1 MKTVILF
8 FTLFFTINHFLVSQC
23 TPASETNCEDAKVL
37 CSLTELNGFTCRL
50 SLASNTAGCMPICPS
65 GGTPDNIEWWA
76 FISEGGNVTIS
87 LTISNCTNTTGATGM
102 EFGLSGNCN
111 CSESVACYKLCNG
124 PGTYSI
130 SATLTPCKTYYLFV
144 DGCNGDVCDYIIQT
158 TGGNAP
164 KLFPLGKIN
173 DDVDRIIPVCRT
185 CDFHPFY
192 VKHQSNGCTPNY
204 EWTLN
209 GVPLGAHENSIETR
223 FPEEGDF
230 QLCVTA
236 YIGNPQSGAIC
247 DQEGPECATIQVR
260 QIPDKTGGVR
270 YLCPENI
277 PYKWHDQYINNSGVY
292 KTKLCDKQRCYF
304 DSVVQFQILQVPI
317 IPKIYHVGCNSA
329 DVFIDP
335 ASRKVFKTCQSGL
348 PILIKKSTDP
358 YKCDS
363 TYELTAIFLNQE
375 VTFRE
380 DCEDGKIIIQPRI
393 LNKAI
398 TCGGNEIFEY
408 KYKWYLKQDTNK
420 TSISTNEYYT
430 AIQKNDYCLEIEL
443 ITTLGPLT
451 KTCFFDYCE
460 NLDESI
466 YIKPT
471 GKFSAYKTVCSND
484 TSCIT
489 FKPAYSGIILG
500 YEWDITG
507 GTIINPNPSQDSSI
521 CVVWNLPPGQKG
533 KTCVYYKTLCDNS
546 QTSCIDI
553 TVGTSIREI
562 AGPSKTVKGLTTNLE
577 AILPGGAWR
586 KVSGP
591 GFVNFKDPFN
601 PITDVSVS
609 KYGIYTLSWTVK
621 SLGCTTVGYVTIRF
635 IRSEFK
641 GRFKNQNESFLKY
654 DLDEIISPQSFQYYI
669 SKQIKNQTLSL
680 QLSSTVNQTAKV
692 SLIDLSGKIV
702 AQSTFSIRNESQSY
716 ELLMNASSGIYFL
729 TIQTEYD
736 VISERIVITD

>member
-8 FTLFFTINHFLVSQC
+8 FALIFSINHFLVSQC
-23 TPASETNCEDAKVL
+23 TPASETSCEDAKVL

-50 SLASNTAGCMPICPS
+50 SSASNTTGCMPICPS
-65 GGTPDNIEWWA
+65 GGSPENIEWWA
-76 FISEGGNVTIS
+76 FTSEGGNVTIS
-87 LTISNCTNTTGATGM
+87 LTISNCTNTTGAIGM

-111 CSESVACYKLCNG
+111 CSESVACNRLCNG
-124 PGTYSI
+124 PGTYTI
-130 SATLTPCKTYYLFV
+130 SATLTACKTYYLFI
-144 DGCNGDVCDYIIQT
+144 DGCNGDLCDYTIQT
-158 TGGNAP
+158 SGGNAP
-164 KLFPLGKIN
+164 NLFPLGKIN
-173 DDVDRIIPVCRT
+173 DDADGIISLCRT
-185 CDFHPFY
+185 RDTHQFHAKPP
-192 VKHQSNGCTPNY
+192 SNGCIPNY
-204 EWTLN
+204 EWTLDGIN
-209 GVPLGAHENSIETR
+209 LGVNSYAFEYE

-230 QLCVTA
+230 QLCVTSF
-236 YIGNPQSGAIC
+236 IGDPQKGSIC
-247 DQEGPECATIQVR
+247 DQEGPVCATIQIR
-260 QIPDKTGGVR
+260 QIPDKTSGVR

-277 PYKWHDQYINNSGVY
+277 PYKWYDQYIIDPGLY
-292 KTKLCDKQRCYF
+292 RTELFDKQYCYF
-304 DSVVQFQILQVPI
+304 DSVVQFQILLEPI
-317 IPKIYHVGCNSA
+317 IPKIYHIGCNSA

-335 ASRKVFKTCQSGL
+335 TSRKVFKTCQSDL
-348 PILIKKSTDP
+348 PILIKKSTDT

-363 TYELTAIFLNQE
+363 TYELTAIFLDHE
-375 VTFRE
+375 VTFKE
-380 DCEDGKIIIQPRI
+380 DCQDGKIIIQPRI

-408 KYKWYLKQDTNK
+408 RYKWYLKQDTNK
-420 TSISTNEYYT
+420 TSISTDEYYT

-466 YIKPT
+466 YIKPS

-533 KTCVYYKTLCDNS
+533 KACVYYKTLCDNS
-546 QTSCIDI
+546 QSTCIDVN
-553 TVGTSIREI
+553 VGTSIREI

-577 AILPGGAWR
+577 ALLPGGTWR

-591 GFVNFKDPFN
+591 GFVTFSDPFKPN
-601 PITDVSVS
+601 IDVRVS
-609 KYGIYTLSWTVK
+609 KYGIYTLSWSVK
-621 SLGCTTVGYVTIRF
+621 SLGCITVGYVTIRF

-641 GRFKNQNESFLKY
+641 GRLKNQNESFLKY
-654 DLDEIISPQSFQYYI
+654 DPDEMISPQSMQYHI

-702 AQSTFSIRNESQSY
+702 AQSNYSIGTESQSY
-716 ELLMNASSGIYFL
+716 ELLTNTSSGIYFL
-729 TIQTEYD
+729 TIQTEHD

>member
-1 MKTVILF
+1 M
-8 FTLFFTINHFLVSQC
+8 
-23 TPASETNCEDAKVL
+23 
-37 CSLTELNGFTCRL
+37 
-50 SLASNTAGCMPICPS
+50 NTGCMPICPS
-65 GGTPDNIEWWA
+65 GGSPENIEWWA
-76 FISEGGNVTIS
+76 FTSEGGNVTIS
-87 LTISNCTNTTGATGM
+87 LTISNCTNTIGAIGM

-111 CSESVACYKLCNG
+111 CSESVACNRLCNG
-124 PGTYSI
+124 PGTYTI
-130 SATLTPCKTYYLFV
+130 SATLTACKTYYLFI
-144 DGCNGDVCDYIIQT
+144 DGCNGDLCDYTIQT
-158 TGGNAP
+158 SGGNAP
-164 KLFPLGKIN
+164 NLFPLGKIN
-173 DDVDRIIPVCRT
+173 DDADGIISLCRT
-185 CDFHPFY
+185 RDTHQFHAKPP
-192 VKHQSNGCTPNY
+192 SNGCIPNY
-204 EWTLN
+204 EWTLDGIN
-209 GVPLGAHENSIETR
+209 LGVNSYAFEYE

-230 QLCVTA
+230 QLCVTSF
-236 YIGNPQSGAIC
+236 IGDPQKGSIC
-247 DQEGPECATIQVR
+247 DQEGPVCATIQIR
-260 QIPDKTGGVR
+260 QIPDKTSGVR

-277 PYKWHDQYINNSGVY
+277 PYKWYDQYIIDPGLY
-292 KTKLCDKQRCYF
+292 RTELFDKQYCYF
-304 DSVVQFQILQVPI
+304 DSVVQFQILPEPI
-317 IPKIYHVGCNSA
+317 IPKIYHIGCNSA

-335 ASRKVFKTCQSGL
+335 TSRKVFKTCQSEF
-348 PILIKKSTDP
+348 PILVKKSTDP

-363 TYELTAIFLNQE
+363 TYELTAIFLDQE

-380 DCEDGKIIIQPRI
+380 DCQDGKIIIQPRI

-420 TSISTNEYYT
+420 TIISTDEFYT
-430 AIQKNDYCLEIEL
+430 TTQKNDYCLEIEL

-489 FKPAYSGIILG
+489 FRPAYSGIILG

-507 GTIINPNPSQDSSI
+507 GTIINPNPTQDSSI
-521 CVVWNLPPGQKG
+521 CVVWNLPLGQKG
-533 KTCVYYKTLCDNS
+533 KACVYYKTLCDNS

-577 AILPGGAWR
+577 AILPGGVWR

-609 KYGIYTLSWTVK
+609 KYGIYTLSWTIK

-654 DLDEIISPQSFQYYI
+654 DPDEKILPHSIQYQI
-669 SKQIKNQTLSL
+669 SKQIKNQSLSL

-692 SLIDLSGKIV
+692 SLTDLSGKIV
-702 AQSTFSIRNESQSY
+702 AQSNYSIGIVSQSY
-716 ELLMNASSGIYFL
+716 ELLTNASSGIYFL
-729 TIQTEYD
+729 TIQTEHD